1 MKNIYMYISVRTNLL
16 LYQLV
21 YIMELYNI
29 SSENNSFFNEVK
41 GDIVL
46 F

>member
-29 SSENNSFFNEVK
+29 SSENNSIFNEVK